1 MFNIMCVVVNGTL
14 WAAPVLLKSKERHDS
29 TQQVLRKCTIVCRL
43 LVAIVMD
50 ELYFEAFQSILISP

>member
-1 MFNIMCVVVNGTL
+1 MGCSSIAANIM
-14 WAAPVLLKSKERHDS
+14 KSKERHDS
-29 TQQVLRKCTIVCRL
+29 TQQVFRKCTIVCRL